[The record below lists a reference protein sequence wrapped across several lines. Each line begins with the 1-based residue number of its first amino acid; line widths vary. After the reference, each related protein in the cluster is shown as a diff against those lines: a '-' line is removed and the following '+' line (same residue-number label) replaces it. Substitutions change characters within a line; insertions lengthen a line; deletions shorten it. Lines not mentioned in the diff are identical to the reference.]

1 MSTTK
6 ASETQ
11 SLEVSLKTLWGA
23 KRWPGQADSALV
35 FEHPGWVQCMRG
47 LDQVVALSSS
57 GILHGPQGT
66 GKSYL
71 LHRWSEKL
79 SAKQHRLIKLSHCSL
94 AGGDLLR
101 HLVRQAG
108 REPKFR
114 KSDNIALLAQ
124 TWKEWAPAWPVL
136 VVEEAQD
143 LSVPS
148 LEELRLLTCSRSD
161 AQQAFSLILSGDDC
175 LLPRLELAINRALL
189 SRITSNLEVSTWPV
203 RQLGDYLDAK
213 LEECSIHGDILEAQ
227 ARTLLLQAAKG
238 TPRML
243 NAVLQKA
250 MEHAAGEQ
258 RRKLSLADMQA
269 GVNAV
274 PWAALGQR

>member
-1 MSTTK
+1 M
-6 ASETQ
+6 
-11 SLEVSLKTLWGA
+11 
-23 KRWPGQADSALV
+23 
-35 FEHPGWVQCMRG
+35 
-47 LDQVVALSSS
+47 
-57 GILHGPQGT
+57 
-66 GKSYL
+66 
-71 LHRWSEKL
+71 
-79 SAKQHRLIKLSHCSL
+79 
-94 AGGDLLR
+94 
-101 HLVRQAG
+101 RQAG

-213 LEECSIHGDILEAQ
+213 LEESSIHGDTGQRQEAEGGPVGQ
-227 ARTLLLQAAKG
+227 RFMDQGAQ
-238 TPRML
+238 
-243 NAVLQKA
+243 
-250 MEHAAGEQ
+250 HQ
-258 RRKLSLADMQA
+258 RRRRPTNRDKAI
-269 GVNAV
+269 AV
-274 PWAALGQR
+274 AVRPRLAAL